1 MLEKRATIEQC
12 GRGKSNIPR
21 IDGRRMQIGG
31 LSEISEEKIAGFEWE
46 EEDRREKVSLSFS
59 LVSLSLVVSFNLPHY
74 NQLSVLKK

>member
-1 MLEKRATIEQC
+1 
-12 GRGKSNIPR
+12 
-21 IDGRRMQIGG
+21 MQIGG
-31 LSEISEEKIAGFEWE
+31 LSEISEEKIARFEWE